1 MNHSYCYSHKKTPY
15 KLVYGNKSQEDSTL
29 IKELFN
35 KNIYDEESI
44 PKTIKIKDLEDIV
57 ENLDDDIIYG
67 QGISFLI
74 VINNLSKKNY
84 IIYTVIFFL
93 FSL

>member
-1 MNHSYCYSHKKTPY
+1 M
-15 KLVYGNKSQEDSTL
+15 
-29 IKELFN
+29 FN

-44 PKTIKIKDLEDIV
+44 PKTIKIKDFEDIV

-67 QGISFLI
+67 QDINFLI

-84 IIYTVIFFL
+84 IIYTVIF
-93 FSL
+93 SL

>member
-1 MNHSYCYSHKKTPY
+1 M
-15 KLVYGNKSQEDSTL
+15 
-29 IKELFN
+29 FN
-35 KNIYDEESI
+35 KNIYDKESI

-57 ENLDDDIIYG
+57 ENLNDDIIYG
-67 QGISFLI
+67 QSINFLI